1 MCLTD
6 LSQSLLLARVG
17 FPQNNL
23 LWRIKRDN
31 LETMNVVKNGQ
42 NGKCAHCRLSLD
54 ELSRN
59 EAGNIIRMLIYN
71 LGANNCQGQKNNDV
85 FKDIFNNLVQV

>member
-42 NGKCAHCRLSLD
+42 NRKM
-54 ELSRN
+54 EN
-59 EAGNIIRMLIYN
+59 VLIVAC
-71 LGANNCQGQKNNDV
+71 LLTNCLEMKRE
-85 FKDIFNNLVQV
+85 I